1 MKARQPGAESR
12 QTRSRGGKDQEYM
25 PVTDMT
31 AEIILP
37 ENLRPDELENLSS
50 RAGIFF
56 TRSRLEWIWEDP
68 RWTDFMVGV
77 RNVHGLAGLLP
88 VSVPRLA
95 GWPDRMYDV
104 SEITGAPG
112 YEAQATCLVGGRADA
127 RGSMLFGRALGSE
140 DRGLV
145 ADCAVGTLMELARE
159 RRQRCAG
166 LYISAREAELS
177 AALRRARMRA
187 HPAPAR
193 SVIRWP
199 EPTIEAY
206 LDHLTGSHRAIVR
219 RDWRKREAL
228 GLSCVPGAWDDLADE
243 AAPAI
248 ASILGKHGYQSH
260 PRLVRMRLRRWGAIA
275 GNRQFALRAETADTA
290 AGYAFGWH
298 DQDVTM
304 MYEVG
309 FAQDRSPLS
318 RAAYLE
324 LLVYGPVAAAC
335 ARGISA
341 LDLGM
346 FAAEPKRL
354 RGAIAEPVFHWTMP
368 AE

>member
-1 MKARQPGAESR
+1 
-12 QTRSRGGKDQEYM
+12 M

-31 AEIILP
+31 AEITLP
-37 ENLRPDELENLSS
+37 ENLGPYELGNLSS
-50 RAGIFF
+50 REGIFF
-56 TRSRLEWIWEDP
+56 TRSRLEWMWEDP
-68 RWTDFMVGV
+68 RWADFVVAV
-77 RNVHGLAGLLP
+77 RNAHGLAGLLP

-95 GWPDRMYDV
+95 EWPDRLYDV
-104 SEITGAPG
+104 SKVTGSAG
-112 YEAQATCLVGGRADA
+112 YEAPATCLLGGRADA
-127 RGSMLFGRALGSE
+127 RGSMLFGRALSGDE
-140 DRGLV
+140 RYLV
-145 ADCAVGTLMELARE
+145 ADCAVGALMELARD

-166 LYISAREAELS
+166 LYISVREAELS
-177 AALRRARMRA
+177 GALRRAGMRA
-187 HPAPAR
+187 YPAPAR

-199 EPTIEAY
+199 EPTVEAF
-206 LDHLTGSHRAIVR
+206 LDHLTGSHRAVVR

-260 PRLVRMRLRRWGAIA
+260 PRLVRMRLGRWGVIA
-275 GNRQFALRAETADTA
+275 GDRGFALRAGTASTA
-290 AGYAFGWH
+290 IGYAFGWH
-298 DQDVTM
+298 DQDVTT

-335 ARGISA
+335 AGGISA

-354 RGAIAEPVFHWTMP
+354 RGATAEPAFHWTMP
-368 AE
+368 VESRTEMPG

>member
-1 MKARQPGAESR
+1 
-12 QTRSRGGKDQEYM
+12 M
-25 PVTDMT
+25 PVTAMA
-31 AEIILP
+31 AEIILA
-37 ENLRPDELENLSS
+37 ENLQLYELESLSS

-56 TRSRLEWIWEDP
+56 ARSRLEWMWEDP
-68 RWTDFMVGV
+68 RWTDFVVAV
-77 RNVHGLAGLLP
+77 RNAYGLAGLLP
-88 VSVPRLA
+88 VSMSRLA
-95 GWPDRMYDV
+95 GWPDRLYDV
-104 SEITGAPG
+104 SEVTGVAGYAAPV
-112 YEAQATCLVGGRADA
+112 TCLLGGRADA
-127 RGSMLFGRALGSE
+127 CGSMLFGRALTGE
-140 DRGLV
+140 GRHLA
-145 ADCAVGTLMELARE
+145 ADCAVGMLMELARE
-159 RRQRCAG
+159 RRLRCAG

-193 SVIRWP
+193 SFIRWP
-199 EPTIEAY
+199 EPTTESY

-219 RDWRKREAL
+219 RDWRKRDAL
-228 GLSCVPGAWDDLADE
+228 GLRCVPGAWHELSDE

-248 ASILGKHGYQSH
+248 ASILVKHGYQSH
-260 PRLVRMRLRRWGAIA
+260 PRLVRMRLRRWGAVA
-275 GNRQFALRAETADTA
+275 GDHGFALRAETAGTA

-298 DQDVTM
+298 DQNVTT

-309 FAQDRSPLS
+309 IAQDRSPLS
-318 RAAYLE
+318 QAAYLE

-354 RGAIAEPVFHWTMP
+354 RGAIAQPIFHWTMP